1 MKSKKFFSVSTVAT
15 MVFAGALLVS
25 CSSVD
30 SIDSVATVNGTEI
43 GRDEF
48 EDLAAMLNEAEIFTL
63 TDGELTSEDAR
74 QVLLTMI
81 NAQVV
86 REILDDYNIKVTDA
100 DRDTYSAQLQEGGQL
115 EGYSEALKDYVIN
128 LYAEQGALSKIEALS
143 DAEIEK
149 LYDSAPGAAGVMC
162 LRHLVVETEDTA
174 LDALAE
180 YEGGTE
186 FAEVA
191 GKYSTEPNA
200 AESGGALR
208 DTTND
213 NDCISVVQYQRQF
226 DMDFVRGALTAES
239 GAVVGPIKSSFG
251 YHLIES
257 RSYDDVKE
265 SLSAIFESNT
275 GATLADAALLNSD
288 VRVDSSF
295 GKWDASSGVIVDL

>member
-1 MKSKKFFSVSTVAT
+1 MKSKKFFSVSAVAA
-15 MVFAGALLVS
+15 MVIAGAMLVS

-30 SIDSVATVNGTEI
+30 SIDSVATVNGKEL
-43 GRDEF
+43 GRAEF

-63 TDGELTSEDAR
+63 TNGELTSEDAR

-81 NAQVV
+81 SAQVV
-86 REILDDYNIKVTDA
+86 RGILADYDIEVTDA
-100 DRDTYSAQLQEGGQL
+100 DRDTYRAQLQEGGQL
-115 EGYSEALKDYVIN
+115 EGYSDALKDYVIN

-149 LYDSAPGAAGVMC
+149 LYDSAPGAAGVLC

-174 LDALAE
+174 LEALAE
-180 YEGGTE
+180 YEGGAE

-200 AESGGALR
+200 VTSGGALR

-226 DMDFVRGALTAES
+226 DMDFVRGALTAEA

-257 RSYDDVKE
+257 RPFDDVKE
-265 SLSAIFESNT
+265 SLSTIFESNT
-275 GATLADAALLNSD
+275 GASLADAALLNSD

>member
-1 MKSKKFFSVSTVAT
+1 MKFKKFFSVSAIAT
-15 MVFAGALLVS
+15 MVIAGSMLVS

-30 SIDSVATVNGTEI
+30 SIDSVATVNGKEL

-63 TDGELTSEDAR
+63 TNGELTSEDAR

-81 NAQVV
+81 SAEVV
-86 REILDDYNIKVTDA
+86 RGILADYDIEVTDA
-100 DRDTYSAQLQEGGQL
+100 DRETYRAQLQEGGQL
-115 EGYSEALKDYVIN
+115 EGYSDALKDYVIN
-128 LYAEQGALSKIEALS
+128 LYAEQGALSNIEALT
-143 DAEIEK
+143 DAEIEE
-149 LYDSAPGAAGVMC
+149 LYDSEPGAAGVMC
-162 LRHLVVETEDTA
+162 LRHLVVEAEDTA
-174 LDALAE
+174 LEALAE

-200 AESGGALR
+200 VTSGGALR

-226 DMDFVRGALTAES
+226 DMDFVRGALTAEA

-257 RSYDDVKE
+257 RSFDDVKE
-265 SLSAIFESNT
+265 SLSKIFESNT
-275 GATLADAALLNSD
+275 GASLADAALLNSD

>member
-1 MKSKKFFSVSTVAT
+1 VKSKKFFSVSAIAT
-15 MVFAGALLVS
+15 MVIAGSMLVS

-30 SIDSVATVNGTEI
+30 SIDSVATVNGKEL

-48 EDLAAMLNEAEIFTL
+48 EDLVAMLNEAEIFTL
-63 TDGELTSEDAR
+63 TNGELTSEDAR

-81 NAQVV
+81 SAEVV
-86 REILDDYNIKVTDA
+86 RGILADYDIEVTDA
-100 DRDTYSAQLQEGGQL
+100 DRETYRAQLQEGGQL
-115 EGYSEALKDYVIN
+115 EGYSDALKDYAIN
-128 LYAEQGALSKIEALS
+128 LYAEQGALSNIEALT
-143 DAEIEK
+143 DAEIEE
-149 LYDSAPGAAGVMC
+149 LYDSEPGAAGVMC
-162 LRHLVVETEDTA
+162 LRHLVVEAEDTA
-174 LDALAE
+174 LEALAE

-200 AESGGALR
+200 VTSGGALR

-226 DMDFVRGALTAES
+226 DMDFVRGALTAEA

-257 RSYDDVKE
+257 RSFDDVKE
-265 SLSAIFESNT
+265 SLSKIFESNT
-275 GATLADAALLNSD
+275 GASLADAALLNSD

>member
-1 MKSKKFFSVSTVAT
+1 VKSKKFFSVSAVAA
-15 MVFAGALLVS
+15 MVIAGAMLVS

-30 SIDSVATVNGTEI
+30 SIDSVATVNGKEL
-43 GRDEF
+43 GRAEF

-63 TDGELTSEDAR
+63 TNGELTSEDAR

-81 NAQVV
+81 SAEVV
-86 REILDDYNIKVTDA
+86 RGILADYDIEVTDA
-100 DRDTYSAQLQEGGQL
+100 DRETYRAQLQEGGQL
-115 EGYSEALKDYVIN
+115 EGYSDALKDYAIN
-128 LYAEQGALSKIEALS
+128 LYAEQGALSNIEALT
-143 DAEIEK
+143 DAEIEE
-149 LYDSAPGAAGVMC
+149 LYDSEPGAAGVMC
-162 LRHLVVETEDTA
+162 LRHLVVEAEDTA
-174 LDALAE
+174 LEALAE

-200 AESGGALR
+200 VTSGGALR

-226 DMDFVRGALTAES
+226 DMDFVRGALTAEA

-257 RSYDDVKE
+257 RSFDDVKE
-265 SLSAIFESNT
+265 SLSKIFESNT
-275 GATLADAALLNSD
+275 GASLADAALLNSD

>member
-1 MKSKKFFSVSTVAT
+1 
-15 MVFAGALLVS
+15 MVIAGAMLVS

-30 SIDSVATVNGTEI
+30 SIDSVATVNGKEL

-48 EDLAAMLNEAEIFTL
+48 EDLVAMLNEAEIFTL
-63 TDGELTSEDAR
+63 TNGELTSEDAR

-81 NAQVV
+81 SAEVV
-86 REILDDYNIKVTDA
+86 RGILADYDIEVTDA
-100 DRDTYSAQLQEGGQL
+100 DRETYRAQLQESGRL
-115 EGYSEALKDYVIN
+115 EGYSDALKDYAIN
-128 LYAEQGALSKIEALS
+128 LYAEQGALSNIEALT
-143 DAEIEK
+143 DAEIEE
-149 LYDSAPGAAGVMC
+149 LYDSEPGAAGVMC
-162 LRHLVVETEDTA
+162 LRHLVVEAEDTA
-174 LDALAE
+174 LEALAE

-200 AESGGALR
+200 VTSGGALR

-226 DMDFVRGALTAES
+226 DMDFVRGALTAEA

-257 RSYDDVKE
+257 RSFDDVKE
-265 SLSAIFESNT
+265 SLSKIFESNT
-275 GATLADAALLNSD
+275 GASLADAALLNSD

>member
-1 MKSKKFFSVSTVAT
+1 VKSKKFFSVSAIAT
-15 MVFAGALLVS
+15 MVIAGSMLVS

-30 SIDSVATVNGTEI
+30 SIDSVATVNGKEL

-63 TDGELTSEDAR
+63 TNGELTSEDAR

-81 NAQVV
+81 SAEVV
-86 REILDDYNIKVTDA
+86 RGILADYDIEVTDA
-100 DRDTYSAQLQEGGQL
+100 DRETYRAQLQEGGQL
-115 EGYSEALKDYVIN
+115 EGYSDALKDYVIN
-128 LYAEQGALSKIEALS
+128 LYAEQGALSNIEALT
-143 DAEIEK
+143 DAEIEE
-149 LYDSAPGAAGVMC
+149 LYDSEPGAAGVMC
-162 LRHLVVETEDTA
+162 LRHLVVEAEDTA
-174 LDALAE
+174 LEALAE

-200 AESGGALR
+200 VTSGGALR

-226 DMDFVRGALTAES
+226 DMDFVRGALTAEA

-257 RSYDDVKE
+257 RSFDDVKE
-265 SLSAIFESNT
+265 SLSKIFESNT
-275 GATLADAALLNSD
+275 GASLADAALLNSD

>member
-1 MKSKKFFSVSTVAT
+1 MKSKKFFSVSAIAT
-15 MVFAGALLVS
+15 MVIAGSMLVS

-30 SIDSVATVNGTEI
+30 SIDSVATVNGKEL

-48 EDLAAMLNEAEIFTL
+48 EDLVAMLNEAEIFTL
-63 TDGELTSEDAR
+63 TNGELTSEDAR

-81 NAQVV
+81 SAEVV
-86 REILDDYNIKVTDA
+86 RGILADYDIEVTDA
-100 DRDTYSAQLQEGGQL
+100 DRETYRAQLQEGGQL
-115 EGYSEALKDYVIN
+115 EGYSDALKDYAIN
-128 LYAEQGALSKIEALS
+128 LYAEQGALSNIEALT
-143 DAEIEK
+143 DAEIEE
-149 LYDSAPGAAGVMC
+149 LYDSEPGAAGVMC
-162 LRHLVVETEDTA
+162 LRHLVVEAEDTA
-174 LDALAE
+174 LEALAE

-200 AESGGALR
+200 VTSGGALR

-226 DMDFVRGALTAES
+226 DMDFVRGALTAEA

-257 RSYDDVKE
+257 RSFDDVKE
-265 SLSAIFESNT
+265 SLSKIFESNT
-275 GATLADAALLNSD
+275 GASLADAALLNSD

>member
-1 MKSKKFFSVSTVAT
+1 MKSKKFFSVSAIAT
-15 MVFAGALLVS
+15 MVIAGSMLVS

-30 SIDSVATVNGTEI
+30 SIDSVATVNGKEL

-63 TDGELTSEDAR
+63 TNGELTSEDAR

-81 NAQVV
+81 SAEVV
-86 REILDDYNIKVTDA
+86 RGILADYDIEVTDA
-100 DRDTYSAQLQEGGQL
+100 DRETYRAQLQEGGQL
-115 EGYSEALKDYVIN
+115 EGYSDALKDYVIN
-128 LYAEQGALSKIEALS
+128 LYAEQGALSNIEALT
-143 DAEIEK
+143 DAEIEE
-149 LYDSAPGAAGVMC
+149 LYDSEPGAAGVMC
-162 LRHLVVETEDTA
+162 LRHLVVEAEDTA
-174 LDALAE
+174 LEALAE

-200 AESGGALR
+200 VTSGGALR

-226 DMDFVRGALTAES
+226 DMDFVRGALTAEA

-257 RSYDDVKE
+257 RSFDDVKE
-265 SLSAIFESNT
+265 SLSKIFESNT
-275 GATLADAALLNSD
+275 GASLADAALLNSD

>member
-1 MKSKKFFSVSTVAT
+1 VKSKKFFSVSAIAT
-15 MVFAGALLVS
+15 MVIAGSMLVS
-25 CSSVD
+25 CSSMD
-30 SIDSVATVNGTEI
+30 SIDSVATVNGKEL

-48 EDLAAMLNEAEIFTL
+48 EDLVAMLNEAEIFTL
-63 TDGELTSEDAR
+63 TNGELTSEDAR

-81 NAQVV
+81 SAEVV
-86 REILDDYNIKVTDA
+86 RGILADYDIEVTDA
-100 DRDTYSAQLQEGGQL
+100 DRETYRAQLQEGGQL
-115 EGYSEALKDYVIN
+115 EGYSDALKDYAIN
-128 LYAEQGALSKIEALS
+128 LYAEQGALSNIEALT
-143 DAEIEK
+143 DAEIEE
-149 LYDSAPGAAGVMC
+149 LYDSEPGAAGVMC
-162 LRHLVVETEDTA
+162 LRHLVVEAEDTA
-174 LDALAE
+174 LEALAE

-200 AESGGALR
+200 VTSGGALR

-226 DMDFVRGALTAES
+226 DMDFVRGALTAEA

-257 RSYDDVKE
+257 RSFDDVKE
-265 SLSAIFESNT
+265 SLSKIFESNT
-275 GATLADAALLNSD
+275 GASLADAALLNSD

>member
-1 MKSKKFFSVSTVAT
+1 VKSKKFFSVSAVAA
-15 MVFAGALLVS
+15 MVIAGAMLVS

-30 SIDSVATVNGTEI
+30 SIDSVATVNGKEL

-48 EDLAAMLNEAEIFTL
+48 EDLVAMLNEAEIFTL
-63 TDGELTSEDAR
+63 TNGELTSEDAR

-81 NAQVV
+81 SAEVV
-86 REILDDYNIKVTDA
+86 RGILADYDIEVTDA
-100 DRDTYSAQLQEGGQL
+100 DRETYRAQLQEGGQL
-115 EGYSEALKDYVIN
+115 EGYSDALKDYAIN
-128 LYAEQGALSKIEALS
+128 LYAEQGALSNIEALT
-143 DAEIEK
+143 DAEIEE
-149 LYDSAPGAAGVMC
+149 LYDSEPGAAGVMC
-162 LRHLVVETEDTA
+162 LRHLVVEAEDTA
-174 LDALAE
+174 LEALAE

-200 AESGGALR
+200 VTSGGALR

-226 DMDFVRGALTAES
+226 DMDFVRGALTAEA

-257 RSYDDVKE
+257 RSFDDVKE
-265 SLSAIFESNT
+265 SLSKIFESNT
-275 GATLADAALLNSD
+275 GASLADAALLNSD

>member
-1 MKSKKFFSVSTVAT
+1 VKSKKFFSVSAVAA
-15 MVFAGALLVS
+15 MVIAGAMLVS

-30 SIDSVATVNGTEI
+30 SIDSVATVNGKEL
-43 GRDEF
+43 GRAEF

-63 TDGELTSEDAR
+63 TNGELTSEDAR

-81 NAQVV
+81 SAQVV
-86 REILDDYNIKVTDA
+86 RGILADYDIEVADA
-100 DRDTYSAQLQEGGQL
+100 DRDTYRAQLQEGGQL
-115 EGYSEALKDYVIN
+115 EGYSDALKDYVIN

-149 LYDSAPGAAGVMC
+149 LYDSAPGAAGVLC

-174 LDALAE
+174 LEALAE
-180 YEGGTE
+180 YEGGAE

-200 AESGGALR
+200 VTSGGALR
-208 DTTND
+208 DTTNE
-213 NDCISVVQYQRQF
+213 
-226 DMDFVRGALTAES
+226 A

-257 RSYDDVKE
+257 RPFDDVKE
-265 SLSAIFESNT
+265 SLSTIFESNT
-275 GATLADAALLNSD
+275 GASLADAALLNSD

>member
-1 MKSKKFFSVSTVAT
+1 VKSKKFFSVSAIAT
-15 MVFAGALLVS
+15 MVIAGAMLVS

-30 SIDSVATVNGTEI
+30 SIDSVATVNGKEL

-48 EDLAAMLNEAEIFTL
+48 EDLVAMLNEAEIFTL
-63 TDGELTSEDAR
+63 TNGELTSEDAR

-81 NAQVV
+81 SAEVV
-86 REILDDYNIKVTDA
+86 RGILADYDIEVTDA
-100 DRDTYSAQLQEGGQL
+100 DRETYRAQLQEGGQL
-115 EGYSEALKDYVIN
+115 EGYSDALKDYAIN
-128 LYAEQGALSKIEALS
+128 LYAEQGALSNIEALT
-143 DAEIEK
+143 DAEIEE
-149 LYDSAPGAAGVMC
+149 LYDSEPGAAGVMC
-162 LRHLVVETEDTA
+162 LRHLVVEAEDTA
-174 LDALAE
+174 LEALAE

-200 AESGGALR
+200 VTSGGALR

-226 DMDFVRGALTAES
+226 DMDFVRGALTAEA

-257 RSYDDVKE
+257 RSFDDVKE
-265 SLSAIFESNT
+265 SLSKIFESNT
-275 GATLADAALLNSD
+275 GASLADAALLNSD

>member
-1 MKSKKFFSVSTVAT
+1 
-15 MVFAGALLVS
+15 
-25 CSSVD
+25 VD
-30 SIDSVATVNGTEI
+30 SIDSVATVNGKEL

-48 EDLAAMLNEAEIFTL
+48 EDLVAMLNEAEIFTL
-63 TDGELTSEDAR
+63 TNGELTSEDAR

-81 NAQVV
+81 SAEVV
-86 REILDDYNIKVTDA
+86 RGILADYDIEVTDA
-100 DRDTYSAQLQEGGQL
+100 DRETYRAQLQEGGQL
-115 EGYSEALKDYVIN
+115 EGYSDALKDYAIN
-128 LYAEQGALSKIEALS
+128 LYAEQGALSNIEALT
-143 DAEIEK
+143 DAEIEE
-149 LYDSAPGAAGVMC
+149 LYDSEPGAAGVMC
-162 LRHLVVETEDTA
+162 LRHLVVEAEDTA
-174 LDALAE
+174 LEALAE

-200 AESGGALR
+200 VTSGGALR

-226 DMDFVRGALTAES
+226 DMDFVRGALTAEA

-257 RSYDDVKE
+257 RSFDDVKE
-265 SLSAIFESNT
+265 SLSKIFESNT
-275 GATLADAALLNSD
+275 GASLADAALLNSD

>member
-1 MKSKKFFSVSTVAT
+1 
-15 MVFAGALLVS
+15 MVIAGSMLVS

-30 SIDSVATVNGTEI
+30 SIDSVATVNGKEL

-63 TDGELTSEDAR
+63 TNGELTSEDAR

-81 NAQVV
+81 SAEVV
-86 REILDDYNIKVTDA
+86 RGILADYDIEVTDA
-100 DRDTYSAQLQEGGQL
+100 DRETYRAQLQEGGQL
-115 EGYSEALKDYVIN
+115 EGYSDALKDYVIN
-128 LYAEQGALSKIEALS
+128 LYAEQGALSNIEALT
-143 DAEIEK
+143 DAEIEE
-149 LYDSAPGAAGVMC
+149 LYDSEPGAAGVMC
-162 LRHLVVETEDTA
+162 LRHLVVEAEDTA
-174 LDALAE
+174 LEALAE

-200 AESGGALR
+200 VTSGGALR

-226 DMDFVRGALTAES
+226 DMDFVRGALTAEA

-257 RSYDDVKE
+257 RPFDDVKE
-265 SLSAIFESNT
+265 SLSKIFESNT
-275 GATLADAALLNSD
+275 GASLADAALLNSD

>member
-1 MKSKKFFSVSTVAT
+1 
-15 MVFAGALLVS
+15 MVIAGAMLVS

-30 SIDSVATVNGTEI
+30 SIDSVATVNGKEL
-43 GRDEF
+43 GRAEF

-63 TDGELTSEDAR
+63 TNGELTSEDAR

-81 NAQVV
+81 SAEVV
-86 REILDDYNIKVTDA
+86 RGILADYDIEVTDA
-100 DRDTYSAQLQEGGQL
+100 DRETYRAQLQEGGQL
-115 EGYSEALKDYVIN
+115 EGYSDALKDYAIN
-128 LYAEQGALSKIEALS
+128 LYAEQGALSNIEALT
-143 DAEIEK
+143 DAEIEE
-149 LYDSAPGAAGVMC
+149 LYDSEPGAAGVMC
-162 LRHLVVETEDTA
+162 LRHLVVEAEDTA
-174 LDALAE
+174 LEALAE

-200 AESGGALR
+200 VTSGGALR

-226 DMDFVRGALTAES
+226 DMDFVRGALTAEA

-257 RSYDDVKE
+257 RSFDDVKE
-265 SLSAIFESNT
+265 SLSKIFESNT
-275 GATLADAALLNSD
+275 GASLADAALLNSD

>member
-1 MKSKKFFSVSTVAT
+1 MKSKKFFSVSTIAAIAI
-15 MVFAGALLVS
+15 AGAMLVS

-30 SIDSVATVNGTEI
+30 SIDSVATVNGTEV

-63 TDGELTSEDAR
+63 TNGELTAEDAR

-86 REILDDYNIKVTDA
+86 RGILADYDIEVTDA
-100 DRDTYSAQLQEGGQL
+100 DRETYRAQLQESGQL

-128 LYAEQGALSKIEALS
+128 LYAEQGALSNIESLS
-143 DAEIEK
+143 NSEIEE
-149 LYDSAPGAAGVMC
+149 LYDSAPGATGVLC

-174 LDALAE
+174 LEALAE
-180 YEGGTE
+180 YESGTE

-200 AESGGALR
+200 ATSGGALR

-226 DMDFVRGALTAES
+226 DLDFVRGALTAEA

-265 SLSAIFESNT
+265 SLITIFESNT
-275 GATLADAALLNSD
+275 GASLADAAMLNSD

>member
-1 MKSKKFFSVSTVAT
+1 VKSKKFFSVSAIAT
-15 MVFAGALLVS
+15 MVIAGSMLVS
-25 CSSVD
+25 CSSAD
-30 SIDSVATVNGTEI
+30 SIDSVATVNGKEL

-48 EDLAAMLNEAEIFTL
+48 EDLVAMLNEAEIFTL
-63 TDGELTSEDAR
+63 TNGELTSEDAR

-81 NAQVV
+81 SAEVV
-86 REILDDYNIKVTDA
+86 RGILADYDIEVTDA
-100 DRDTYSAQLQEGGQL
+100 DRETYRAQLQEGGQL
-115 EGYSEALKDYVIN
+115 EGYSDALKDYAIN
-128 LYAEQGALSKIEALS
+128 LYAEQGALSNIEALT
-143 DAEIEK
+143 DAEIEE
-149 LYDSAPGAAGVMC
+149 LYDSEPGAAGVMC
-162 LRHLVVETEDTA
+162 LRHLVVEAEDTA
-174 LDALAE
+174 LEALAE

-200 AESGGALR
+200 VTSGGALR

-226 DMDFVRGALTAES
+226 DMDFVRGALTAEA

-257 RSYDDVKE
+257 RSFDDVKE
-265 SLSAIFESNT
+265 SLSKIFESNT
-275 GATLADAALLNSD
+275 GASLADAALLNSD